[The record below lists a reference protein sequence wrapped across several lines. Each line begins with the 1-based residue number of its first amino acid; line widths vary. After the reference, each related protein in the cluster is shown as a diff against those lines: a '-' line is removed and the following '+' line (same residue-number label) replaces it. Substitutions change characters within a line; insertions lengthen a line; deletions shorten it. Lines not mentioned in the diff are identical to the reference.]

1 MKPRSSESVSVD
13 RESKK
18 LHSTEPNEYS
28 RRYPVGAEIVPG
40 GGVHFR
46 VWAPESKRVEVR
58 VSARTDFRE
67 AETFELK
74 AEKHSAREADE
85 DEEKEKE
92 GKAEYYSGIVR
103 EAAK

>member
-1 MKPRSSESVSVD
+1 MRPRSSENLNAD
-13 RESKK
+13 RKTKRLRSAEC
-18 LHSTEPNEYS
+18 EEYS

-92 GKAEYYSGIVR
+92 GKAEYYSGIV
-103 EAAK
+103 